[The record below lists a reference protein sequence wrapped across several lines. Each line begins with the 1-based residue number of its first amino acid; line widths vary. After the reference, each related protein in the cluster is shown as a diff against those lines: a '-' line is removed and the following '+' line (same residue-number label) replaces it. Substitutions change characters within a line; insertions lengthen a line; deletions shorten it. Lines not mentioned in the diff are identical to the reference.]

1 MGGGPVRP
9 YDVIVL
15 GLGGMG
21 SATLFHLARRG
32 LRVLGLERF
41 DLVHEYGSSHGLT
54 RLAYWEHPTYVALL
68 RRSYELWR
76 ELESGA
82 GEQLLYI
89 TGSVDAGPPGSSIFQ
104 GALKSSELHGL
115 PHQVMD
121 GAELHRRFPGYGLPR
136 TMQCLCQP
144 DGGFL
149 LPERCNVAHVTQ
161 ALTRGAE
168 VHCREPVLEWGIA
181 GGHAWVRTDRAR
193 YEAGRLVICAGPW
206 ASKLVPELAQLA
218 IPERQVVAWLQPIQP
233 QHFAMG
239 AFPVFNLEVE
249 EGRYYGFPSFLV
261 PGFKFGKYHHLGE
274 QVDADTAD
282 REPHPK
288 DEELLRAFAQRYFPD
303 GAGPTLMLKG
313 CLFTNSPD
321 RHFILDLH
329 PEHPEV
335 AIAAGFSGHGY
346 KFCSVVGEIMADLA
360 QRGETGHDIGFSD
373 WGGLGQ
379 SRVASRESRAKKT
392 PHPARSEGPT
402 HHASE
407 TGRVGPSLRSG

>member
-1 MGGGPVRP
+1 M

-15 GLGGMG
+15 GIGGMG

-41 DLVHEYGSSHGLT
+41 DLIHEYGSSHGLT
-54 RLAYWEHPTYVALL
+54 RIIRLAYWEHPTYVALL

-76 ELESGA
+76 ELESGSD
-82 GEQLLYI
+82 ERLLYI

-115 PHQVMD
+115 AHEVMD

-136 TMQCLCQP
+136 TMQCLYQP

-149 LPERCNVAHVTQ
+149 LPERCNIAHVTQ
-161 ALTRGAE
+161 ALTLGAE

-181 GGHAWVRTDRAR
+181 SGHAWVRTSQAR

-218 IPERQVVAWLQPIQP
+218 IPERQVVAWLKPIQP
-233 QHFAMG
+233 QHFVLG

-249 EGRYYGFPSFLV
+249 EGRYYGFPSFMV

-274 QVDADTAD
+274 EVDADTVD
-282 REPHPK
+282 REPQAK
-288 DEELLRAFAQRYFPD
+288 DEELLRAFAQRYFPE

-360 QRGETGHDIGFSD
+360 QRGETGHDIEFFGLKRFA
-373 WGGLGQ
+373 GGQ
-379 SRVASRESRAKKT
+379 VTSHESRV
-392 PHPARSEGPT
+392 
-402 HHASE
+402 
-407 TGRVGPSLRSG
+407 